1 MSIVIKAPSGGGSIS
16 LDTQQSVTGDHTLQ
30 LPTGVGSANQVLRN
44 GSTPGTLE
52 FGADVTGNDYNAA
65 SGSFSG
71 NSVTITGISASA
83 FKIVVNYDNVS
94 WDTNSTTLSV
104 RLGTSSGIDSSTNY
118 VTRNGYFGGS
128 TLVTND
134 NDLFRLNHGFQG
146 SSNTLVGSLVFN
158 KIAANHWLGSVLQFS
173 GAHNDFI
180 QVTVGEIDLGATL
193 DRLQFK
199 LSGSATFDSG
209 VYNVNV
215 FTE

>member
-1 MSIVIKAPSGGGSIS
+1 MTLRLNGSSSGYIEIDAPAAAGSN
-16 LDTQQSVTGDHTLQ
+16 TLT
-30 LPTGVGSANQVLRN
+30 LPTSNGSANQVLRN

-71 NSVTITGISASA
+71 NSVTITGISSSA
-83 FKIVVNYDNVS
+83 FKIIVNYDNVS

-104 RLGTSSGIDSSTNY
+104 RLGTSSGIDATTNY
-118 VTRNGYFGGS
+118 ITRNGYFGNS
-128 TLVTND
+128 TAVTND
-134 NDLFRLNHGFQG
+134 NDLFRLNFGFTSATNALIG
-146 SSNTLVGSLVFN
+146 SFVFN
-158 KIAANHWLGSVLQFS
+158 KIAANHWVGNMIQLSS
-173 GAHNDFI
+173 AHNDYII
-180 QVTVGEIDLGATL
+180 QTVGEIDLGATL

-209 VYNVNV
+209 TYNVNV